1 MATEI
6 ERKFLLTGDGWREL
20 SVRQER
26 LRDGL
31 VASTADRKVRVRIY
45 DGGDSGGGSGR
56 ATLTVKTG
64 TGARRNAEFEYA
76 IPLADAE
83 VLLARHCGDMLLTKM
98 RHYVP
103 HGGFTWEIDVYEGLL
118 YGVVMAEVEL
128 PREDI
133 EVPLPPWIGRE
144 VTGDPD
150 YKKIN
155 LQKARLAARAA
166 GS

>member
-6 ERKFLLTGDGWREL
+6 ERKFLLTGDGWRKL

-45 DGGDSGGGSGR
+45 DSAGVGR

-76 IPLADAE
+76 IPVADAE
-83 VLLARHCGDMLLTKM
+83 ALLARHCGDMLLTKT

-103 HGGFTWEIDVYEGLL
+103 HEGFIWEIDVYEGLL
-118 YGVVMAEVEL
+118 DGVVMAEVEL

-133 EVPLPPWIGRE
+133 EVPLPSWVGRE

-155 LQKARLAARAA
+155 LQKTRLAARTA

>member
-6 ERKFLLTGDGWREL
+6 ERKFLLTGDGWRKL
-20 SVRQER
+20 SLRQER

-31 VASTADRKVRVRIY
+31 VATAADRKVRVRIY
-45 DGGDSGGGSGR
+45 NGGGCAR

-64 TGARRNAEFEYA
+64 TGARRNAEYEYE
-76 IPLADAE
+76 IPVADAE
-83 VLLARHCGDMLLTKM
+83 ELLARHCDDMLLTKT
-98 RHYVP
+98 RHDVP
-103 HGGFTWEIDVYEGLL
+103 YQGFMWQIDVYEGLL
-118 YGVVMAEVEL
+118 DGVVMAEVEL

-133 EVPLPPWIGRE
+133 DLPLPPWIGRE
-144 VTGDPD
+144 VTGNPD

-166 GS
+166 GSGG

>member
-6 ERKFLLTGDGWREL
+6 ERKFLLAGDGWRKL
-20 SVRQER
+20 SLRQER

-31 VASTADRKVRVRIY
+31 VASTVDRKVRVRVY
-45 DGGDSGGGSGR
+45 DGGGSAR

-76 IPLADAE
+76 IPVADAE
-83 VLLARHCGDMLLTKM
+83 DLLARHCDDLLLTKT

-103 HGGFTWEIDVYEGLL
+103 HEGFTWEIDVYEGLL
-118 YGVVMAEVEL
+118 DGVVMAEVEL
-128 PREDI
+128 TRQDI
-133 EVPLPPWIGRE
+133 DLPLPPWIGRE
-144 VTGDPD
+144 VTGNPD

-166 GS
+166 GP

>member
-6 ERKFLLTGDGWREL
+6 ERKFLLADDGWREL

-45 DGGDSGGGSGR
+45 DSGGSR

-76 IPLADAE
+76 IPVADAE
-83 VLLARHCGDMLLTKM
+83 MLLARHCGEMLLTKT

-103 HGGFTWEIDVYEGLL
+103 HEGFTWEIDVYEGLL
-118 YGVVMAEVEL
+118 DGVVMAEVEL

-133 EVPLPPWIGRE
+133 EVPLPAWVGRE

-155 LQKARLAARAA
+155 LQKARLAVQEAARAN
-166 GS
+166 S

>member
-6 ERKFLLTGDGWREL
+6 ERK
-20 SVRQER
+20 
-26 LRDGL
+26 
-31 VASTADRKVRVRIY
+31 VRVRIY
-45 DGGDSGGGSGR
+45 GGGGCAR

-64 TGARRNAEFEYA
+64 TGARRNAEYEYE
-76 IPLADAE
+76 IPVAD
-83 VLLARHCGDMLLTKM
+83 
-98 RHYVP
+98 
-103 HGGFTWEIDVYEGLL
+103 
-118 YGVVMAEVEL
+118 GVVMAEVEL

-133 EVPLPPWIGRE
+133 DLPLPPWIGRE
-144 VTGDPD
+144 VTGNPD